1 VSTATQQAPASA
13 GRAARNVLAVICGEL
28 LGKAATLVF
37 TVVVARELGATDF
50 GSLAY
55 ALAFGMLLGTLVKW
69 GFDADLTRRGAADRA
84 DLDVALGQALV
95 LRAVHALPVL
105 VLGVLVGALTR
116 PGAAAAWTL
125 VLVLLA
131 TVLDSFGDAG
141 RAAATALEQLGRTV
155 VALVAQ
161 RVLACVL
168 AVGVLLAG
176 GGLVQVAVA
185 YLLSSVAGQLTL
197 AAVLRSLGVRPR
209 LTGLDPAGLRA
220 MWGRV
225 FLIGVDTVLSMALFR
240 IDSIMIGALTSDA
253 ELAAYS
259 VAYRLM
265 ETVLFVNWAVSRST
279 FPAMVR
285 AGSGR
290 PLLRVAEGAVS
301 VVGALLVPYGVLV
314 LLDGGQLVTLLFGA
328 AYGGASVVTLQLL
341 ALAPMS
347 FGVSYLASYV
357 LLVQQRKA
365 RVLLA
370 TGIGVAANLA
380 LNLALI
386 PSYGARGAGAATT
399 LSYLAQAALTLVLIA
414 PGNGVLRLD
423 RALALPVLAALPM
436 ALTLAAVSAPV
447 LLEAVL
453 AGLVYVGCY
462 LLLARWRDPAQLD
475 LLRSMAKRA

>member
-1 VSTATQQAPASA
+1 VSTATEHAS
-13 GRAARNVLAVICGEL
+13 GRAARNVLAVVSGEL
-28 LGKAATLVF
+28 LGKVATLVF
-37 TVVVARELGATDF
+37 TVVVARELGATEF
-50 GSLAY
+50 GSLSY

-84 DLDVALGQALV
+84 DLDVALGQSLV
-95 LRAVHALPVL
+95 LRAMHALPVL
-105 VLGVLVGALTR
+105 VLGGLAGALTR
-116 PGAAAAWTL
+116 PSAQAAWTL

-168 AVGVLLAG
+168 AVLVLLAG
-176 GGLVQVAVA
+176 GGLVEVAA
-185 YLLSSVAGQLTL
+185 TYLLSSIAGQLTL

-209 LTGLDPAGLRA
+209 LTGLDPLALRA

-225 FLIGVDTVLSMALFR
+225 FLIGLDTVLSMALFR
-240 IDSIMIGALTSDA
+240 LDALMIAALADDA

-285 AGSGR
+285 AGSGA
-290 PLLRVAEGAVS
+290 PLLRVGESAVA
-301 VVGALLVPYGVLV
+301 VVGAVLVPYGVLV
-314 LLDGGQLVTLLFGA
+314 ALEGGALVRLLFGDG
-328 AYGGASVVTLQLL
+328 YGGEPVVTLQLL

-357 LLVQQRKA
+357 LLVQQRKTQ
-365 RVLLA
+365 VLLA
-370 TGIGVAANLA
+370 TIGGVVANVA

-386 PSYGARGAGAATT
+386 PAYGARGAGAATT
-399 LSYLAQAALTLVLIA
+399 LTYLVQAAVTVAFVA

-423 RALALPVLAALPM
+423 RALTLPALAALPM
-436 ALTLAAVSAPV
+436 AVALALLEGPV
-447 LLEAVL
+447 LVVAC
-453 AGLVYVGCY
+453 AGALMYVGCY
-462 LLLARWRDPAQLD
+462 LLLARWHDPAQLD
-475 LLRSMAKRA
+475 LLRSMAKRS